1 MYKAAFDQFPT
12 IYYNTIR
19 KLLGHLQFI
28 VTQSEKNQM
37 TVDNIASLWGVTLM
51 NTEARSV
58 NSFGLSFFF

>member
-1 MYKAAFDQFPT
+1 MYKAAFDQFPK
-12 IYYNTIR
+12 IHYNTIR

-28 VTQSEKNQM
+28 VSQSDKNQM

-58 NSFGLSFFF
+58 SKSP